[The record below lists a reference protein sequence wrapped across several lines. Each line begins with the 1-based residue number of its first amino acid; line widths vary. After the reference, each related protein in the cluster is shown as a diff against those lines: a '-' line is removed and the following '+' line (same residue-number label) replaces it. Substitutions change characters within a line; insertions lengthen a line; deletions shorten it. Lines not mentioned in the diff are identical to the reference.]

1 MTDSVAARR
10 LLALALALRR
20 GWDRV
25 SAYLPLALMA
35 LLALVTYL
43 LARQT
48 PGLVGPQAPAAPRS
62 EPDYFLRGFSIKNF
76 DEQGRLKSEV
86 FGQAGRHFPDRDV
99 LEIDQPRVRSF
110 NARGEPT
117 VATAQR
123 ALSNGDGTQVQLIG
137 NAVVVR
143 EPPSGA
149 GGALRP
155 RLEIRGELL
164 HVFVETERVRA
175 DRPVEIRRGN
185 DRYTADRM
193 DFDNLDQQLQ
203 LQGRVRGQIAPR
215 RP

>member
-1 MTDSVAARR
+1 MTATAAARR
-10 LLALALALRR
+10 LLVLAMALRR
-20 GWDRV
+20 GWDQV

-48 PGLVGPQAPAAPRS
+48 PGLGGPQAPAPPGS
-62 EPDYFLRGFSIKNF
+62 DPDYFLRGFSIKNF

-86 FGQAGRHFPDRDV
+86 FGQAGRHFPDRDI
-99 LEIDQPRVRSF
+99 LEIEQPRVRAF

-117 VATAQR
+117 VASAQR

-137 NAVVVR
+137 DALVVR
-143 EPPSGA
+143 ESRAGPGA
-149 GGALRP
+149 AVQP

-164 HVFVETERVRA
+164 HVYTETERVRA

-203 LQGRVRGQIAPR
+203 LQGRVRGQITPR